1 MLLVH
6 HVCILYKVAIEKK
19 SALTSGTPDGSGDV
33 RRDKTDENPKRDFG
47 PHGSP
52 WTLIDASSS
61 VLITHAGHW
70 VSLHITTS
78 GFGSV
83 QLSFLNMQNS

>member
-6 HVCILYKVAIEKK
+6 VCMIYKVAIKK

-52 WTLIDASSS
+52 WTSGVSISTDPRIDAS
-61 VLITHAGHW
+61 LQFL
-70 VSLHITTS
+70 SLTLVT
-78 GFGSV
+78 GSRT
-83 QLSFLNMQNS
+83 

>member
-1 MLLVH
+1 M
-6 HVCILYKVAIEKK
+6 IYKVAIKK

-33 RRDKTDENPKRDFG
+33 RRDKTDENPQRDFG

-70 VSLHITTS
+70 VSHMTTS
-78 GFGSV
+78 GFGFNSV
-83 QLSFLNMQNS
+83 VLASFLNSTVRMQDS